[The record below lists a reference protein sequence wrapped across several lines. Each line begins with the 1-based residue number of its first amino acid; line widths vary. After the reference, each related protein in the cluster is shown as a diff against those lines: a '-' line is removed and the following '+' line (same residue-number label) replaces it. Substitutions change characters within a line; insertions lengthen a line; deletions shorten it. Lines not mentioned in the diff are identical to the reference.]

1 VTTTG
6 RRPPLAAEETGQPIV
21 VKANW
26 RDNPWFPAV
35 LEEERQLDLQLDP
48 LGGGPK
54 PDKLMR
60 DALALELHQE
70 VKLTTGEKIKK
81 LRQVART
88 LVDNAIDGDTTAV
101 RECFDRMD
109 GKVTQSVDA
118 TQVRGGVTFTWKP
131 PAKC

>member
-1 VTTTG
+1 MAPRKT
-6 RRPPLAAEETGQPIV
+6 P
-21 VKANW
+21 
-26 RDNPWFPAV
+26 
-35 LEEERQLDLQLDP
+35 
-48 LGGGPK
+48 GGGPK

-81 LRQVART
+81 LRLVARS

-118 TQVRGGVTFTWKP
+118 TSSARRRHVHLEVASELMIFE
-131 PAKC
+131 C